1 MKKIFSILF
10 LALGLLVVASCSD
23 DEVAN
28 PYAHESTIAVD
39 SSQVLFGASA
49 ATGSVHVNS
58 PQGVTKVESSQP
70 WCTATVNGN
79 QIDVTVTQND
89 SYEGRA
95 AQLTIYSAAGD
106 YVQVTVQQMGFV
118 LQLSAGN
125 SITVGD
131 EAATHAYGMKHN
143 TEVTFST
150 DEDWMSA
157 TVVGDSLKITFAE
170 NATKNMR
177 SGWLKYQ
184 SGSISDSIFVRQ
196 FEFDKDL
203 LGTYAM
209 LYIGTDGWEY
219 LLVDMQKKADN
230 SYALKFLD
238 DPFASLGFEIPLEVN
253 PQTPSIQIFNLKPVG
268 DYNNLKIIS
277 MVMGLEGTSIY
288 RYSSATA
295 NMEGAYNQND
305 DGTYTWDFVGNNIS
319 DRELYGLRLAAS
331 SDGTYAGY
339 QGALFTF
346 PYCYLQRMTE

>member
-23 DEVAN
+23 DETAN

-39 SSQVLFGASA
+39 SSRVLFGASA

-70 WCTATVNGN
+70 WCTATVNGSK
-79 QIDVTVTQND
+79 IDVTVTQND

-95 AQLTIYSAAGD
+95 ALLTIYSAAGD

-125 SITVGD
+125 SISVGD

-157 TVVGDSLKITFAE
+157 TVVGDSLKITFTE
-170 NATKNMR
+170 NTTQNMR

-184 SGSISDSIFVRQ
+184 SGSIQDSIFVRQ
-196 FEFDKDL
+196 FDFDKDL
-203 LGTYAM
+203 LGYYGLMYYTAQGWRYLLAQM
-209 LYIGTDGWEY
+209 AKKTDG
-219 LLVDMQKKADN
+219 
-230 SYALKFLD
+230 SYALQLMSE
-238 DPFASLGFEIPLEVN
+238 PFKTAGLEIPLTVDT
-253 PQTPSIQIFNLKPVG
+253 QKATIKMFNLANLGTLEGNQILAMAMG
-268 DYNNLKIIS
+268 DTGEETYYFYSPDIS
-277 MVMGLEGTSIY
+277 MDGTYSQGSDGTCTWDFTATGLEGYEFVGMWFGQT
-288 RYSSATA
+288 T
-295 NMEGAYNQND
+295 
-305 DGTYTWDFVGNNIS
+305 DGTYKTLQGFMLS
-319 DRELYGLRLAAS
+319 LY
-331 SDGTYAGY
+331 Y
-339 QGALFTF
+339 F
-346 PYCYLQRMTE
+346 YLQRI

>member
-23 DEVAN
+23 DETAN

-125 SITVGD
+125 SISVGD

-170 NATKNMR
+170 NTTQNMR

-203 LGTYAM
+203 LGTYGL
-209 LYIGTDGWEY
+209 LYYSQQGWQY
-219 LLVDMQKKADN
+219 FITQMAKKADG
-230 SYALKFLD
+230 SYALQFMSE
-238 DPFASLGFEIPLEVN
+238 PFKTAGLEIPLTVDT
-253 PQTPSIQIFNLKPVG
+253 QKATIKFFNLA
-268 DYNNLKIIS
+268 NLGTYEGNQILA
-277 MVMGLEGTSIY
+277 MVMGGAEDGDYYFYSPDISMDGTYSQDSEGTSTWDFT
-288 RYSSATA
+288 ATGL
-295 NMEGAYNQND
+295 EGYEFNGMWLGATT
-305 DGTYTWDFVGNNIS
+305 DGTYQTLQGFLVS
-319 DRELYGLRLAAS
+319 LY
-331 SDGTYAGY
+331 Y
-339 QGALFTF
+339 F
-346 PYCYLQRMTE
+346 YLQRI